1 MTTTKE
7 KLKKELAK
15 RRKLI
20 DIAKAYPLSVARL
33 WRPHCHRWD
42 GLAAESP
49 RARGCGREMTRISA
63 GLWHCTN
70 CNIKEARTSQ
80 IEPFYNLGSEATLIS
95 GGNRAGKS
103 EIMAQMAIAYAAGKR
118 EPWVQ
123 TWIELNGIPPESI
136 PDKPGVIVV
145 SGLSYGDALTYIR
158 PKISALAPQG
168 SIEKKWR
175 AQDRAQL
182 ILPNGGKIMSLSADS
197 GREKYQGFSA
207 NLIIMDE
214 EHPLPLFEEAML
226 RVTDRKGSIVLTMT
240 PLKGLTWVYDIFIDS
255 PSPGFEHHKIFGLD
269 NPWVSSVKM
278 RKSVK
283 HMSAESQA
291 SRLFGDFTN
300 QQGLVYP
307 EMKPNTHWVEPFEIP
322 KDGML
327 LMGVDFGVVHPFAAI
342 VCYYE
347 ARTDTLFVID
357 EYYKTEYSTIQNVN
371 MIKSRF
377 KDYMPFDYIIC
388 DPESKDARIIMSRMG
403 LPNIPA
409 PKHVGI
415 VPSINYLKERL
426 CLDADGQTHIKF
438 FKGKLPNLMKEFRLY
453 RWQESAAR
461 QAPIKRSDHGLDAL
475 RYLNVW
481 LWRYLRHQ

>member
-7 KLKKELAK
+7 LLKKELAK

-20 DIAKAYPLSVARL
+20 DIAKSYPLSVARL

-42 GLAAESP
+42 GLGAESP
-49 RARGCGREMTRISA
+49 RDRGCGREMTRISS
-63 GLWHCTN
+63 GLWHCPY
-70 CNIKEARTSQ
+70 CNIKERRTSQ
-80 IEPFYNLGSEATLIS
+80 IEPFHNLGSEATLIS

-103 EIMAQMAIAYAAGKR
+103 EIMAQMAIAFAAGKR
-118 EPWVQ
+118 ESWVQ

-136 PDKPGVIVV
+136 PDKPGVVVV

-158 PKISALAPQG
+158 PKISALAPTG

-226 RVTDRKGSIVLTMT
+226 RVTDKMGSIVLTMT
-240 PLKGLTWVYDIFIDS
+240 PLKGLTWVYDIFINE
-255 PSPGFEHHKIFGLD
+255 PSPGYEHHKIYGLD

-278 RKSVK
+278 RKSVH
-283 HMSAESQA
+283 HMSKESQA

-300 QQGLVYP
+300 QQGLIYP
-307 EMKPNTHWVEPFEIP
+307 EMKPDTHWVEPFEIP
-322 KDGML
+322 KDWMML
-327 LMGVDFGVVHPFAAI
+327 LGIDFGVVHPFAAI
-342 VCYYE
+342 AAAYDSK
-347 ARTDTLFVID
+347 TDTLFIVD
-357 EYYKTEYSTIQNVN
+357 EYSKTNWTTIQNGN
-371 MIKSRF
+371 MLKSRF

-388 DPESKDARIIMSRMG
+388 DPESKDGRLILSRMG

-409 PKHVGI
+409 PKFVG
-415 VPSINYLKERL
+415 VVSTINQLKERL
-426 CLDADGQTHIKF
+426 CLDVEGNPHIKF
-438 FKGKLPNLMKEFRLY
+438 FKGRLPHLMKEFRLY

-461 QAPIKRSDHGLDAL
+461 QAPIKRSDDLLDAL
-475 RYLNVW
+475 RYLNAF
-481 LWRYLRHQ
+481 LWRFLRHQ